1 MGFGF
6 SISRSKKKILTTG
19 MFKPSGKRI
28 TLDAVHKLSHL
39 KIDDF

>member
-1 MGFGF
+1 MGLA
-6 SISRSKKKILTTG
+6 SKKKFLTTG

-28 TLDAVHKLSHL
+28 TLDAVHKLSNL